1 MRRPLAGTP
10 HCSLNLPCATA
21 FCCII
26 LQYLKPLGYSSVGL
40 GKSIQCLATILG
52 LLRSGVMQR
61 LPNGHGP
68 RRASAQLGK
77 GESIRYVCS
86 PGLTLRCHMGER
98 MRSSYYLIAPTP

>member
-40 GKSIQCLATILG
+40 GKSINLLLLTKDFIFEFSVSHFQISQLLFKSLHSFFVHHIPCDSNVVWSNTIAEIPYNCLPKYQAKL
-52 LLRSGVMQR
+52 
-61 LPNGHGP
+61 
-68 RRASAQLGK
+68 
-77 GESIRYVCS
+77 
-86 PGLTLRCHMGER
+86 
-98 MRSSYYLIAPTP
+98 